1 MWSSV
6 YCNLDSGTLGWWP
19 LGWGRLISHFCMGT
33 YLNKLSYLVPG
44 ILSLILWISCKVW
57 SEIHISFTTWFYGW
71 ISWCTRCDHLRH
83 MCVDGVVLKLWRCS
97 NSLSPWK
104 LVMVKSLSLY
114 LIFTCLNPDIV
125 LYFPLLLD
133 AWTDLKYI
141 FLDLV
146 SRKDL
151 PLIKQ
156 KSTASSTL
164 WCCLA
169 MRGGKNILG
178 MVLWRS
184 GILLVAL
191 TCMMVIWGL

>member
-1 MWSSV
+1 
-6 YCNLDSGTLGWWP
+6 
-19 LGWGRLISHFCMGT
+19 
-33 YLNKLSYLVPG
+33 
-44 ILSLILWISCKVW
+44 
-57 SEIHISFTTWFYGW
+57 
-71 ISWCTRCDHLRH
+71 
-83 MCVDGVVLKLWRCS
+83 
-97 NSLSPWK
+97 
-104 LVMVKSLSLY
+104 MVKSLSLY

-151 PLIKQ
+151 PLTKK

-191 TCMMVIWGL
+191 TCMMVIWWPYMSSSLLVSSVVIGQLLI